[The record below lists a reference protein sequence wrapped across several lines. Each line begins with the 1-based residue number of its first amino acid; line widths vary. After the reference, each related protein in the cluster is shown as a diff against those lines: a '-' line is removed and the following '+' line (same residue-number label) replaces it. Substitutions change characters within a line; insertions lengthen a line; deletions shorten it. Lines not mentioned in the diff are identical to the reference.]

1 MSQYVIST
9 NGVTYILYMSC
20 TCTNDYMEV
29 ALCMFMSTHMHTSI
43 HISCLHTKTYAYT
56 YPYIDTYRYMLC
68 YTKACPLVLHYGTC
82 PCHIFTHAICF
93 KILHKYYTYL
103 NTYKFIC
110 TLSYKLNHA
119 ITYVF

>member
-1 MSQYVIST
+1 MLQYVIST
-9 NGVTYILYMSC
+9 NGVTYILYMFC
-20 TCTNDYMEV
+20 TCTFDYMEV
-29 ALCMFMSTHMHTSI
+29 VVCMFMSTYMHTSI
-43 HISCLHTKTYAYT
+43 YTFCLHTKTYAYK
-56 YPYIDTYRYMLC
+56 YPYIDRC
-68 YTKACPLVLHYGTC
+68 YVTQKACPLVLHYVTC
-82 PCHIFTHAICF
+82 PCYIFTHAICF